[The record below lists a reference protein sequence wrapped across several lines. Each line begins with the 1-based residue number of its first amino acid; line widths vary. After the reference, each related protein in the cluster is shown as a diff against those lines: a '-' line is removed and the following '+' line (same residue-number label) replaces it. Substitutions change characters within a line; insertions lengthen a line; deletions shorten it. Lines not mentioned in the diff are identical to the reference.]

1 MGLPEKYRIVIHLF
15 YYEDYSVNEIADILK
30 LTQGNVKVRLSRGR
44 MLLRNTLKEGWEDD
58 E

>member
-1 MGLPEKYRIVIHLF
+1 MIHLF
-15 YYEDYSVNEIADILK
+15 YYEDYSVNEIADVLK

-44 MLLRNTLKEGWEDD
+44 LLLRNMLKEGWEYD